1 MNRDAGFL
9 FVGRVVSAITTVL
22 VLAIV
27 ARTSTLEELGVVA
40 LGLTVSL
47 ALAVLPEAGLTALFI
62 YDIAGNAERTGRLL
76 GAMLAIR
83 AVALPLVFVAIGL
96 LVALAYPDQASTIMI
111 IALGPALQQVSEL
124 ARSVFIARRRMAIAS
139 AHSIVENVA
148 WAGAI
153 AIGLTT
159 GTAIDAAFAAAA
171 VVVALSA
178 VAAFGLVALLEHRR
192 PEIPSRADIAGILGQ
207 AGPFTAFSTLA
218 VVAARMDTVLIG
230 ILAPGGIATAGAYY
244 TIARLAAAAEYL
256 PEAVS
261 RAIYPRLVR
270 HVADDPPRATA
281 ILTFATRDLLAVGVA
296 IPFGFAVVGAWLIG
310 VLYGADF
317 ARFDWLLIGFGLAMP
332 FRYVGM
338 LFGFALTSANLQ
350 ARRLRA
356 LTVAVVVSLGLSIV
370 LLPVIGVAG
379 ALVAGVAGWVTNF
392 LLLTP
397 DVVRT
402 FGRILQ
408 VPDVVLAT
416 AVATVGFA
424 CAILIRSILPSP
436 AGEVVGGLAFAAIVA
451 AGVAGLRRRAI
462 AVTPRDDVTLPGT
475 GEA

>member
-1 MNRDAGFL
+1 VNRDAGFL
-9 FVGRVVSAITTVL
+9 FIGRVVSAITTVL
-22 VLAIV
+22 VLAII
-27 ARTSTLEELGVVA
+27 ARTSSLEELGVVA

-83 AVALPLVFVAIGL
+83 AVALPVVFVAISI
-96 LVALAYPDQASTIMI
+96 LVALAYPDVASTIMI

-139 AHSIVENVA
+139 AHSIVENIA

-153 AIGLTT
+153 AIGVTT
-159 GTAIDAAFAAAA
+159 GTTIDAAFAAAA
-171 VVVALSA
+171 VVVTLSA
-178 VAAFGLVALLEHRR
+178 IGAFGLVALLEHVR
-192 PEIPSRADIAGILGQ
+192 PEVPSRSDISGILGQ

-218 VVAARMDTVLIG
+218 VVAARMDTILIG
-230 ILAPGGIATAGAYY
+230 LLLPGGIAVAGAYY
-244 TIARLAAAAEYL
+244 TVARLAAAAEYL

-261 RAIYPRLVR
+261 RAIYPSLVR

-281 ILTFATRDLLAVGVA
+281 ILAMATRDLLAVGVA
-296 IPFGFAVVGAWLIG
+296 IPFGFAVVGGWLIG

-332 FRYVGM
+332 FRFVGM
-338 LFGFALTSANLQ
+338 VFGFALTSADLQ

-370 LLPVIGVAG
+370 LLPAIGVAG
-379 ALVAGVAGWVTNF
+379 ALVAGVAGWVTNCV
-392 LLLTP
+392 LLSP
-397 DVVRT
+397 DILRT
-402 FGRILQ
+402 FGRVLQ
-408 VPDVVLAT
+408 IYDVVLAT
-416 AVATVGFA
+416 AVAAIGFA
-424 CAILIRSILPSP
+424 CAILVRSILPSP
-436 AGEVVGGLAFAAIVA
+436 AGELVGGLVFGAVVA

-462 AVTPRDDVTLPGT
+462 PATPRRV
-475 GEA
+475 